1 MGPIENLDFN
11 NLVEAVTI
19 FDEIKINKK
28 KDGIQIK
35 TKQQQKQMAK
45 YQKYRSSIYIEG
57 TRTSF

>member
-28 KDGIQIK
+28 TDGI
-35 TKQQQKQMAK
+35 
-45 YQKYRSSIYIEG
+45 
-57 TRTSF
+57 